1 MKGTNGVDAVTLLFS
16 YVNSG
21 FEFAVVFNACIK
33 RSLSMAFN
41 CSSPLPFGQFHW
53 SMLYNSYIKTGV
65 AVFYQAHFLNS

>member
-1 MKGTNGVDAVTLLFS
+1 MKGTNGVDAAMLLFF

-21 FEFAVVFNACIK
+21 FEFTVVFNACIE

-41 CSSPLPFGQFHW
+41 CSSPPPFGQFHW

-65 AVFYQAHFLNS
+65 AIFTRHIPK

>member
-1 MKGTNGVDAVTLLFS
+1 MPLFS

-41 CSSPLPFGQFHW
+41 SSSPPPFGQFHW

-65 AVFYQAHFLNS
+65 AIFIRHIPK

>member
-1 MKGTNGVDAVTLLFS
+1 MKGTNEVDAPMPLFS

-41 CSSPLPFGQFHW
+41 SSSPPLFGQFHW
-53 SMLYNSYIKTGV
+53 SKLYISYIKTGV
-65 AVFYQAHFLNS
+65 AIFIRHIPK